1 MKKIVKKNRWG
12 RLYDNGDGRMKNW
25 LKIIVTLT
33 LLSFFSNANAQGF
46 CEGNGATEDADGV
59 ITFSGSVDNM
69 TGCDFAPD
77 EYTVTIYKLA
87 LCTNLPTRPTVNTE
101 YDVSS
106 CVDVI
111 DSPSGQEV
119 NLAAGSEII
128 LDGTLRP
135 ADGTYGFGYILMS
148 NVFGIKAIKQFTN
161 TMHTYRNGP
170 AGNFC
175 WTLDSS
181 AFNSDDDTFPI
192 PPPNPTPNLRC
203 GAVAETAGT
212 FNESLDMFGPNK
224 YDTGPFPVE
233 SGTLSADLITDASK
247 RLVNA
252 DKTADRLFGVQTF
265 TSSVN
270 VNSDSSLFTVS
281 FGVNQASGMWM
292 ENQGNPNEYN
302 ARAIGS
308 GPFSTY
314 MTVE

>member
-1 MKKIVKKNRWG
+1 MMKWI
-12 RLYDNGDGRMKNW
+12 
-25 LKIIVTLT
+25 KIIATFTMLGA
-33 LLSFFSNANAQGF
+33 FSNLNAQGH
-46 CEGNGATEDADGV
+46 CNQEGIAEEDADGV
-59 ITFSGSVDNM
+59 ITFTGSVDNM
-69 TGCDFAPD
+69 GGCNFAPD

-87 LCTNLPTRPTVNTE
+87 LCTDLPTRPTVNTE

-111 DSPSGQEV
+111 DSPNGQQV

-128 LDGTLRP
+128 LDDTLRP
-135 ADGTYGFGYILMS
+135 ANGTYAYGYILMA
-148 NVFGIKAIKQFTN
+148 NVFGIKASKQFTN

-181 AFNSDDDTFPI
+181 AFNSDSDTRPD
-192 PPPNPTPNLRC
+192 PPPNPTTYLRC
-203 GAVAETAGT
+203 GSVAETAGT
-212 FNESLDMFGPNK
+212 FNEALDMFGPNV

-252 DKTADRLFGVQTF
+252 DKTADRLLGVQTF

-270 VNSDSSLFTVS
+270 VNSSSSLFTVS
-281 FGVNQASGMWM
+281 FGVNQASSMWM

-302 ARAIGS
+302 VRAIGS
-308 GPFSTY
+308 GPFSSF